1 MWVFICYGE
10 KTKCNFML
18 LLESI
23 HCAVTT
29 PAGRKWCVHYIEP
42 IRPFR
47 WRNLTN
53 GAEVCCLM
61 SFLPV
66 AVIFMRPVYIV
77 LFYCLRGPHLPCV
90 FVHFFFSCLSC
101 DTTVL
106 SGYVIYLKLFF
117 SSITRF
123 PVFAEVTE
131 WRKVVLL
138 ACLYV
143 ITATIFQPT
152 VYLYS
157 VSGSSFQSCSFY
169 FSCLEFST
177 FMRYNVFVWCLVQA
191 EVCMHFL
198 IMRCMTKLFTT
209 SSFPVSQDQALY
221 MCTPS

>member
-29 PAGRKWCVHYIEP
+29 TAAGRKWCVHYIEP

-47 WRNLTN
+47 WRDLTN

-90 FVHFFFSCLSC
+90 FVHSFFPVYLVTQLFSQAMLYTLNS
-101 DTTVL
+101 
-106 SGYVIYLKLFF
+106 F

-157 VSGSSFQSCSFY
+157 VSGSFFQSCSFY

-177 FMRYNVFVWCLVQA
+177 FMQYNVFVWCLVQA

-221 MCTPS
+221 MCTLS

>member
-106 SGYVIYLKLFF
+106 SGYVTYLKLFF
-117 SSITRF
+117 F
-123 PVFAEVTE
+123 
-131 WRKVVLL
+131 
-138 ACLYV
+138 
-143 ITATIFQPT
+143 
-152 VYLYS
+152 
-157 VSGSSFQSCSFY
+157 
-169 FSCLEFST
+169 
-177 FMRYNVFVWCLVQA
+177 
-191 EVCMHFL
+191 HH
-198 IMRCMTKLFTT
+198 
-209 SSFPVSQDQALY
+209 SFPCVCWSNRVKKSCAVGMLICHNSNNISTHRLFIQCFWELVSVMLLLFFLLGIFYLHAI
-221 MCTPS
+221 